1 MLIANGVLALIFAI
15 NWNSDNNPLLILN
28 NKFKTGINIS
38 MEVFSTDQV
47 EIFADSLNYFT
58 CMVNIFNAVVSF
70 SIVFIWFFT
79 TFGSRAAWMK
89 ARLVS
94 CASLLASIFIV
105 LAAMIFGTFFDQLV
119 VLHGDKGYFL
129 TDNESM
135 YNFTTEV
142 LKISLNGLSLT
153 VISFTI
159 VFLFHG
165 VGGGL
170 FCGTVLFR

>member
-1 MLIANGVLALIFAI
+1 MKIRLA
-15 NWNSDNNPLLILN
+15 
-28 NKFKTGINIS
+28 
-38 MEVFSTDQV
+38 
-47 EIFADSLNYFT
+47 
-58 CMVNIFNAVVSF
+58 
-70 SIVFIWFFT
+70 
-79 TFGSRAAWMK
+79 
-89 ARLVS
+89 S

-105 LAAMIFGTFFDQLV
+105 LAAMIFSTYFDHLV
-119 VLHGDKGYFL
+119 ILQEKKGYFI

-135 YNFTTEV
+135 HEIGSHV

-170 FCGTVLFR
+170 FCGTVVFR